1 MEFSNSR
8 VLLLIQ
14 GSLCALWKVRFNFQ
28 ALVSSFIK
36 EIIDPSDLR
45 LVPLKS
51 FLGQLSKQSIR
62 FMGSWDQFQRNAVW
76 PSLKLVNFNFR
87 NEEVLSVKFFQ
98 IGEVQLQRGSRVV
111 DMWLVVNQTVA
122 FPQFPEWRLITQ
134 VSIGFPFL
142 GVLLSGTSSQRKSLI
157 VPSIVEENSS
167 LECPPCGKSN
177 R

>member
-87 NEEVLSVKFFQ
+87 NEEVLSGKFFQ

-111 DMWLVVNQTVA
+111 DMVGNYLDSCFSLVSRVETCYPSQYWVSFPRRFA
-122 FPQFPEWRLITQ
+122 FRDQFPKEEFDCALYCRGEFKFR
-134 VSIGFPFL
+134 VS
-142 GVLLSGTSSQRKSLI
+142 SMRQK
-157 VPSIVEENSS
+157 
-167 LECPPCGKSN
+167 
-177 R
+177 